1 MGVTIYRNCLQTE
14 IRFSDLM
21 AADICIGGE
30 FAGECRARKLGP
42 KPRLPTPSP
51 ALDFPVPGASNQG
64 FSRPFR
70 KSEGGFGTGRL
81 PSGASSVR
89 ADFSSLGEADLPL
102 CPTGRA
108 SES

>member
-1 MGVTIYRNCLQTE
+1 MAVAIYRNCLQTE

-21 AADICIGGE
+21 GHDICIGGE
-30 FAGECRARKLGP
+30 LASECRARKLGR
-42 KPRLPTPSP
+42 KRRLPTPSP

-70 KSEGGFGTGRL
+70 KFEGCFGTPRL
-81 PSGASSVR
+81 PSGVSSVR
-89 ADFSSLGEADLPL
+89 ADFSAQTAPILHRRDE
-102 CPTGRA
+102 RA